1 MLEVNF
7 MTKQILHI
15 TNGSALT
22 EYLRD
27 LDFKDD
33 ILTWQEMLCE
43 GPTIPKIDSDEFF
56 EIRSHFLKEY
66 YDIEVDEYE
75 LKKELSKLDNTDK
88 YDEIHLWF
96 EYDLFCHINLLGV
109 LNLLHQREI
118 KKPLYLI
125 CSGRVAGEKN
135 LKGLGELT
143 RSQLLDHYNKRVK
156 LTDHDKELAIT
167 LWRTYCGKDHNIL
180 KPYIVKESSFKYM
193 SNCLKAHLKRFPHQ
207 KSGLSVLEDNI
218 LRIVRDNDIKSKH
231 HLLGYSLNYQGYY
244 GYGDSQHSRLI
255 EKLSIFFEED
265 ETSLKLNRKGHE
277 ALLRQHNFANEVNND
292 LTYGGVNRLE
302 FQFSVDQNKLVKT
315 ILHVN

>member
-1 MLEVNF
+1 MS
-7 MTKQILHI
+7 KKILHI

-22 EYLRD
+22 EYLRE

-43 GPTIPKIDSDEFF
+43 GPTIPKIDSKEFF
-56 EIRSHFLKEY
+56 QLRSVFLKDF
-66 YDIEVDEYE
+66 YDIEVDETE
-75 LKKELSKLDNTDK
+75 LQKELSKLDNADK
-88 YDEIHLWF
+88 YNEIHLWF

-109 LNLLHQREI
+109 LNLLHQKEI

-125 CSGRVAGEKN
+125 CSGRVEGEKN
-135 LKGLGELT
+135 LKGLGELS
-143 RSQLLDHYNKRVK
+143 RKQLLQHYKNRVQ
-156 LTDHDKELAIT
+156 LTQEDKDLAVA

-218 LRIVRDNDIKSKH
+218 LRLVRDNDIKSRH

-244 GYGDSQHSRLI
+244 GFGDTQHRRLI
-255 EKLSIFFEED
+255 DKLSIFFEED
-265 ETSLKLNRKGHE
+265 NNSLKLNRKGHE
-277 ALLRQHNFANEVNND
+277 ALLRQHNFANEVNNNM
-292 LTYGGVNRLE
+292 TYGGVKRLE
-302 FQFSVDQNKLVKT
+302 FQFSIKQNKLIKT
-315 ILHVN
+315 ILHVD